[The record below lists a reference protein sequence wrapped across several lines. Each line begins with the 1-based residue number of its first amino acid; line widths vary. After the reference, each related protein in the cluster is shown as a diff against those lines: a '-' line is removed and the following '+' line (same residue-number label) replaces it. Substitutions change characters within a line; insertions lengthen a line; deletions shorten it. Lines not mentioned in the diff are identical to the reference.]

1 MEIQEQKSDLVQIDE
16 DRLNEL
22 MEISKQLYPEI
33 DPFFI
38 HMVCVEQVMH
48 ENGYEFNEDEYKE
61 MYNKAQEENKNK
73 EYYFNVE

>member
-1 MEIQEQKSDLVQIDE
+1 MEIQEQKSDLIEIDE

-33 DPFFI
+33 DPYFI

-48 ENGYEFNEDEYKE
+48 ESGYELKEEEFQE
-61 MYNKAQEENKNK
+61 MYKKALEERQKTD
-73 EYYFNVE
+73 YYFKVE